1 MGKPMK
7 NKKFYIFILI
17 IMLLGLGFFY
27 KSYLNYPKKIVAES
41 IYTLDDSLIREISKF
56 FPGLDIEKTF
66 RDYEEKGTFTL
77 SFLKVGRDDFKN
89 FILIEDP
96 LNKKKLSY
104 YRIENP
110 EEAREYGEIIINNN
124 IYLTFPKILDK
135 SLYID
140 RNTASVMAKNT
151 SIAKDLNFDFTN
163 DFFLSPPMTPLDKKT
178 RLKKYLREE
187 WTAFLNSTRVKK
199 LGEGKYQII
208 INTKDST
215 NLLKNFED
223 FLKNEGGLPK
233 RYYSFADDFLNI
245 FNQDLTDENIK
256 VFYMDI
262 DKNKDIKKIYTSDEK
277 YVISLENP
285 LIIKFP
291 NLSLKARLRTYDHRN
306 TINALLNG
314 RSFSLS
320 YYPKDH
326 KIFSY
331 YKGWYFDG
339 DFYDFKAGN
348 YFKISGLLNHKGENN
363 KIALNFYKN
372 PKEIKEKDKNF
383 ELLKFSQ
390 DDWDKVKDKFIP
402 YFEE

>member
-17 IMLLGLGFFY
+17 IMLFGLGFFY

-41 IYTLDDSLIREISKF
+41 IYTLDDSLIRGISNF
-56 FPGLDIEKTF
+56 FLGLEVEKIF
-66 RDYEEKGTFTL
+66 RDYEENGAFTL
-77 SFLKVGRDDFKN
+77 SFLKDGRDDFKN

-104 YRIENP
+104 YKVENQ
-110 EEAREYGEIIINNN
+110 EEQREYGKIIINNN

-151 SIAKDLNFDFTN
+151 SIAGDLNFDFNN
-163 DFFLSPPMTPLDKKT
+163 DFFLIPPMSPLDKKA

-187 WTAFLNSTRVKK
+187 WIAFLNSTRVKK
-199 LGEGKYQII
+199 LEECKYQII
-208 INTKDST
+208 INTKNST
-215 NLLKNFED
+215 NLLKKFEK
-223 FLKNEGGLPK
+223 FIKNDGSLPK

-245 FNQDLTDENIK
+245 FSQNLSDENIK

-326 KIFSY
+326 NIFSY

-339 DFYDFKAGN
+339 HFYDFKPGN
-348 YFKISGLLNHKGENN
+348 YFKISGLLNHRGENN
-363 KIALNFYKN
+363 KIAFNFYKY
-372 PKEIKEKDKNF
+372 PKEIKEREKYS

-390 DDWDKVKDKFIP
+390 DDWDKVKNKFIP
-402 YFEE
+402 YFEQ